1 MSSFARRIRRRRERP
16 QQLLAYASDRIDAHD
31 ATLAAA
37 RASGCT
43 CQPDIALGGSYVYC
57 RHDDWC
63 ALLRRED
70 VN

>member
-1 MSSFARRIRRRRERP
+1 MSSFVRQLRRRRRRQP
-16 QQLLAYASDRIDAHD
+16 QLAAYRTDRFAAHE

-43 CQPDIALGGSYVYC
+43 CQPEIELKWPRVYC

>member
-1 MSSFARRIRRRRERP
+1 LSSFARRIRRRRERP
-16 QQLLAYASDRIDAHD
+16 PQLVAYLTDRLAARE

-43 CQPDIALGGSYVYC
+43 CQPEIELDWPRVYC

-63 ALLRRED
+63 ALLRCED